1 VKTWQIAVIA
11 VVVVAVGVG
20 AFFGGKAAGGG
31 TPTPEEAMAVLR
43 NLTPEQTQQAFQGD
57 NSSGSIG
64 TPNGGFP
71 GSDGNRIQGGG
82 NAVSGSIIASD
93 ESSITVETTDGSTK
107 IVLISGSTTI
117 SKTED
122 ASPAD
127 LTTGEDVVVFGT
139 MNDDGT
145 VTATRIQMGAD
156 QVQFQGQAPG
166 GADTST
172 TVAQ

>member
-1 VKTWQIAVIA
+1 VHVKIWQIAVIA
-11 VVVVAVGVG
+11 VVVIAVGVG

-43 NLTPEQTQQAFQGD
+43 NLTPEQTQQAFQG
-57 NSSGSIG
+57 NNGSGNG
-64 TPNGGFP
+64 VPNGGFP
-71 GSDGNRIQGGG
+71 GGNRVQGGG

-93 ESSITVETTDGSTK
+93 ESSITVETTDGSSK

-117 SKTED
+117 SKTEE

-127 LTTGEDVVVFGT
+127 LTTGEDVIVFGT
-139 MNDDGT
+139 TNDDGT
-145 VTATRIQMGAD
+145 VTATRIQLGAD
-156 QVQFQGQAPG
+156 QAQFQGQPPG
-166 GADTST
+166 GANTPT